1 MVNSLEPEFNDRVTF
16 DEIEKNIVR
25 CPNQVAA
32 GLMIQRVEDLWS
44 TMKAFIM
51 FLNKLPEHPKTYMH
65 DIQVDIN
72 CLSQLYTIYK
82 EGDEKKDN
90 SRKNN
95 KSN

>member
-1 MVNSLEPEFNDRVTF
+1 MLFHK
-16 DEIEKNIVR
+16 IE
-25 CPNQVAA
+25 
-32 GLMIQRVEDLWS
+32 EDLWPS
-44 TMKAFIM
+44 MKSFIM

-82 EGDEKKDN
+82 EGDEKDN